1 MNHNN
6 ESPLYYQG
14 KPLLKEKNVVL
25 ASGVERSYPP
35 YLIEELRNTAEKYG
49 ISISYQE
56 GRKLFEIHESGL
68 SEKYRN
74 LVLTSLTSAP
84 VAFMNHY
91 EQKEYFDAIQA
102 EMAVQKTAV
111 RNWISEKIQNDELYV
126 KTK

>member
-6 ESPLYYQG
+6 ESPLYYEG
-14 KPLLKEKNVVL
+14 KPLLEEKIVVL

-74 LVLTSLTSAP
+74 LLLASAP
-84 VAFMNHY
+84 VSFMNHY
-91 EQKEYFDAIQA
+91 EQKEYFDPIQA
-102 EMAVQKTAV
+102 EMTVQKT
-111 RNWISEKIQNDELYV
+111 
-126 KTK
+126 

>member
-14 KPLLKEKNVVL
+14 KPLLEEKIVVL

-68 SEKYRN
+68 SEKYCN
-74 LVLTSLTSAP
+74 LLLTSAP
-84 VAFMNHY
+84 VLFMNHY
-91 EQKEYFDAIQA
+91 EQKEYFDAIQT
-102 EMAVQKTAV
+102 EMTAQKITV
-111 RNWISEKIQNDELYV
+111 RNWISEKIQNGELYV

>member
-6 ESPLYYQG
+6 ESPLYYQE
-14 KPLLKEKNVVL
+14 KPLLKEKIVVL
-25 ASGVERSYPP
+25 ASGERSYPL

-56 GRKLFEIHESGL
+56 SRKLFEIHELGL

-74 LVLTSLTSAP
+74 LLLTSAS
-84 VAFMNHY
+84 VSFMNHY
-91 EQKEYFDAIQA
+91 EQKEYFDAIQT
-102 EMAVQKTAV
+102 EMTVQKTAV
-111 RNWISEKIQNDELYV
+111 RNWISEKIQNGELYV

>member
-6 ESPLYYQG
+6 ESPLYYQE
-14 KPLLKEKNVVL
+14 KPLLKEKIVVL
-25 ASGVERSYPP
+25 ASGERSYPP

-56 GRKLFEIHESGL
+56 SRKLFEIHELGL

-74 LVLTSLTSAP
+74 LLLTSAP
-84 VAFMNHY
+84 VSFMNRY
-91 EQKEYFDAIQA
+91 EQKEYSDAVQT
-102 EMAVQKTAV
+102 EMTVQKTAV
-111 RNWISEKIQNDELYV
+111 RNWISEKIQNGELYV

>member
-6 ESPLYYQG
+6 ESSLYYQG
-14 KPLLKEKNVVL
+14 KPLLEEKFVVL
-25 ASGVERSYPP
+25 ASGERSYPP

-74 LVLTSLTSAP
+74 LLLTSAP
-84 VAFMNHY
+84 VSFMNHY
-91 EQKEYFDAIQA
+91 EQKEYFDAIQT
-102 EMAVQKTAV
+102 EMTAQKTTV
-111 RNWISEKIQNDELYV
+111 RNWISEKIQNGELYV